1 MIIGLLSDTH
11 DNLTNLIYVLD
22 VYRQHGIETIIHCG
36 DLTSLEMV
44 SHFDGFRV
52 IYTTGN
58 MDITTGAIKK
68 RFERMREDNFVGTV
82 FSGEMGGVPIAV
94 THSHIDGRVMDLV
107 QQRRYKW
114 IFHGHTHK
122 KRDEVIQGARI
133 VNPGALGGLG
143 REPRSFCIVD
153 LDAEQVEFYGVD
165 KHTVRG

>member
-11 DNLTNLIYVLD
+11 NNLTNLIYVLD
-22 VYRQHGIETIIHCG
+22 VYRERGIETLIHCG
-36 DLTSLEMV
+36 DLTGLEMV
-44 SHFDGFRV
+44 PYFKGFRV

-68 RFERMREDNFVGTV
+68 RFDRMRKDNFVGTV
-82 FSGEMGGVPIAV
+82 FRGEIGEVPVAV
-94 THSHIDGRVMDLV
+94 THSHIDGKVMDLV

-122 KRDEVIQGARI
+122 KRDEIIQSARI

-153 LDAEQVEFYGVD
+153 LEAGHVEFFGVP
-165 KHTVRG
+165 

>member
-11 DNLTNLIYVLD
+11 DKLNNLIYVLNT
-22 VYRQHGIETIIHCG
+22 YREREIETLIHCG
-36 DLTSLEMV
+36 DLISLEMV
-44 SHFDGFRV
+44 PYFEGFRV

-68 RFERMREDNFVGTV
+68 RFERMRKDNFVGTV
-82 FSGEMGGVPIAV
+82 YRGEIGGVPLAV
-94 THSHIDGRVMDLV
+94 THSHIDGLVMDLV
-107 QQRRYKW
+107 QQKRYKW

-122 KRDEVIQGARI
+122 KRDEIIQGTRI

-153 LDAEQVEFYGVD
+153 LDAGQVEFFGLS
-165 KHTVRG
+165 